1 MTAIHNGAAT
11 FVDEALQGLT
21 LAYGRDL
28 RRVDGGVIRAAV
40 RPPGQVAV
48 VLGGGS
54 GHYPAFAGLVGPG
67 LAAGAVCG
75 QVFTSPSAAQAYRV
89 CHAVDTGAGVLL
101 VYGNYAGDVL
111 HFGIAQ
117 RRLRAEGHDVRTV
130 LVTDDI
136 ASAPAGERERRRGIA
151 GDFVV
156 VKIAGAAAEAGADL
170 DTVERLARK
179 ANRRTRTL
187 GVAISGCTLPGAVEP
202 LFDVPAG
209 TMSVGLGIHGEAGIE
224 DRPLASAR
232 EIAALL
238 VGALLAERIDDSEP
252 GRLAVVVNGLG
263 TVKYEELFV
272 LFKDVVGILSQRGIE
287 VVEPEVGELVT
298 SLDMGGV
305 SLTVCWLDDE
315 LEQLW
320 RAPAWS
326 PAFVKTERAAADVS
340 IPDVGEWSDFTVR
353 LPRPPTAELV
363 AASYDVVAALKVVC
377 STLEEHEPELAR
389 LDAVAGD
396 GDHGSG
402 MVRGARA
409 ALAAGR
415 ATARGNQAADA
426 VLVAAGRAWAEHGA
440 GTSGALWGAGL
451 EAAGLVVNSTG
462 TLDAGTGARA
472 VGAAFSTISELGG
485 ARVGDKTMVDAMA
498 PFFAVLT
505 DGVGADSPVLD
516 VWRDAAAAARKGA
529 AATAGLRPRLG
540 RARPLAEKSLGHPD
554 PGATSFAI
562 LAEAIAQHFVDWSA
576 R

>member
-1 MTAIHNGAAT
+1 MTAIHNGAET
-11 FVDEALQGLT
+11 FVDEALEGLA
-21 LAYGRDL
+21 LAYGQDV

-40 RPPGQVAV
+40 RPAGQVGV

-67 LAAGAVCG
+67 LATGAVCG

-89 CHAVDTGAGVLL
+89 CHAVDAGSGVLL
-101 VYGNYAGDVL
+101 LYGNYAGDVL

-136 ASAPAGERERRRGIA
+136 ASAPAAERDRRRGIA

-170 DTVERLARK
+170 DAVERLARK
-179 ANRRTRTL
+179 ANRCTRTL
-187 GVAISGCTLPGAVEP
+187 GVAISGCTLPGATEP
-202 LFDVPAG
+202 LFEVPAG

-224 DRPLASAR
+224 DRPLAPAR

-238 VGALLAERIDDSEP
+238 VDSVLAEQIGD
-252 GRLAVVVNGLG
+252 GGANRLALVLNGLG

-272 LFKDVVGILSQRGIE
+272 LFKDVVGILSERGVE

-315 LEQLW
+315 LETLW

-326 PAFVKTERAAADVS
+326 PAFARTERPEVDDS
-340 IPDVGEWSDFTVR
+340 IPDVGQWSDTAVR
-353 LPRPPTAELV
+353 LPAPSTPELL
-363 AASYDVVAALKVVC
+363 AAADDVVAGLAVVC
-377 STLEEHEPELAR
+377 STLQEHEAVLAR

-402 MVRGARA
+402 MVRGSRA
-409 ALAAGR
+409 ALAAS
-415 ATARGNQAADA
+415 TAAGDQGADA
-426 VLVAAGRAWAEHGA
+426 MLVAAGRAWAEHGA

-451 EAAGLVVNSTG
+451 EAAGLVANS
-462 TLDAGTGARA
+462 AGNLNAATGAQA
-472 VGAAFSTISELGG
+472 VAAAVAAISELGG
-485 ARVGDKTMVDAMA
+485 AQVGDKTLVDAME
-498 PFFAVLT
+498 PFVAVLT
-505 DGVGADSPVLD
+505 DSAIAEPSVPA
-516 VWRDAAAAARKGA
+516 VWLDAAAAAREAA
-529 AATAGLRPRLG
+529 AATAELKPRLG

-562 LAEAIAQHFVDWSA
+562 VAEAVAQHFVERSSQ
-576 R
+576 